1 MGCLFILP
9 IMSDLVAQPRSTDF
23 YGRVVDKQ
31 ELCTQA
37 SGFMSEQDV
46 ERLIADMLAMQ
57 GLRNRFI
64 VVGCPSVSN
73 CLATVDKDKRP
84 VILFNPT
91 FLQRVQKLQFSEKDL
106 PVIGEMDWS
115 TLTILAHEVGHHL
128 NNHITNPLPNATAH
142 DKELEADQTAG
153 FLLYLM
159 GGQLEQGRLAFR
171 EASETGS
178 YTHPPRAQRL
188 AALANGFQD
197 AAGRFPR
204 NRGGGKTDPVPVRVV
219 TSASVTISGQVWMTQ
234 NLNVDRFRNGDP
246 IPEARTEAEWKRAA
260 DLKQPA
266 WCHFQNDPANEPLY
280 GRLYNWYAVND
291 PRGLAPQGWHVPSD
305 AEWSRLTDAIGGEA
319 QAGNKLK
326 GPSGWMD
333 DPGIVAADRNASGFS
348 GSPGGFR
355 FENGKFLNGAGIMG
369 GWWSATED
377 GPYSVWNRNLRN
389 DQPGMFRSGKGTYK
403 GDGLSVRCL
412 RD

>member
-1 MGCLFILP
+1 
-9 IMSDLVAQPRSTDF
+9 
-23 YGRVVDKQ
+23 
-31 ELCTQA
+31 
-37 SGFMSEQDV
+37 
-46 ERLIADMLAMQ
+46 
-57 GLRNRFI
+57 
-64 VVGCPSVSN
+64 
-73 CLATVDKDKRP
+73 
-84 VILFNPT
+84 
-91 FLQRVQKLQFSEKDL
+91 
-106 PVIGEMDWS
+106 
-115 TLTILAHEVGHHL
+115 
-128 NNHITNPLPNATAH
+128 
-142 DKELEADQTAG
+142 
-153 FLLYLM
+153 
-159 GGQLEQGRLAFR
+159 
-171 EASETGS
+171 
-178 YTHPPRAQRL
+178 
-188 AALANGFQD
+188 
-197 AAGRFPR
+197 
-204 NRGGGKTDPVPVRVV
+204 VPVRVV

-246 IPEARTEAEWKRAA
+246 IPEARTDAEWKRAA

-266 WCHFQNDPANEPLY
+266 WCHFQNDPANGPLY

-305 AEWSRLTDAIGGEA
+305 TEWSRLTDAIGGDA

-326 GPSGWMD
+326 SPSGWID
-333 DPGIVAADRNASGFS
+333 DPGIGAADRNASGFS